1 MTAENGNGELR
12 QLLEVKRAYRT
23 DLAAFEAD
31 LKARYE
37 RELVDAK
44 KRLKEQYL
52 ERIVDVV
59 FAEAA
64 PVQEPSPGPSLAP
77 ESAVEAKKSG
87 MCPECDAPVGP
98 DDKFCSKCAAPLKE
112 EDERESQ
119 AVVSA
124 GRKFSTRHRA

>member
-44 KRLKEQYL
+44 KRFKEQYL

-64 PVQEPSPGPSLAP
+64 PVQEPSPEPGLPP
-77 ESAVEAKKSG
+77 EPAVDAKKSG
-87 MCPECDAPVGP
+87 ICPECDAPVGP

>member
-1 MTAENGNGELR
+1 LTVENCDGELR

-23 DLAAFEAD
+23 DLAAFETD

-37 RELVDAK
+37 RELADAK
-44 KRLKEQYL
+44 KRFKEQYL

-64 PVQEPSPGPSLAP
+64 PVQEPSPQLALPP
-77 ESAVEAKKSG
+77 EPAVEVKKSG
-87 MCPECDAPVGP
+87 ICPECDAPVGP